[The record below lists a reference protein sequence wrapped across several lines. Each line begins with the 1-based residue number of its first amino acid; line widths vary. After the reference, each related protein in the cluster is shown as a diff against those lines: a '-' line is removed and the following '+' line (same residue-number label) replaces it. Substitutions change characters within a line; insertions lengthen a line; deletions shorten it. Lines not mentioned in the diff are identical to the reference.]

1 MAFIKSISELPMWFD
16 LKNYQPAKEEIT
28 ATNVLSQIIVRKTL
42 FNLIT
47 DEDFEYPYEIK
58 ASFKAF
64 SLFEAI
70 PDLDI
75 HNVEIVMNQYCGKIP
90 TALNKKNDS
99 VNYAFSELCL
109 DPLLKKPLVDNAVL
123 KQHILAWHYC
133 TQTVLDEYLQHA
145 LIEPI
150 KDATIYEI
158 GEKYAMLP
166 NGINLYLQSEFFD
179 YYKDE
184 LLDELNDEELEEYRQ
199 HEKINPF
206 ESITNKD
213 YEGLHQFCTQ
223 SFNEYE
229 SEIYNEHPYSIK
241 PLISVDLS
249 CPDHLLKEQ
258 FEKWLTAQRIKTNKI
273 IQEENLDSDFYIKNS
288 GESILQKVHL
298 YQILAYLD
306 LKIWEHITG
315 NKIKQ
320 SVYSHVLYPTGGY
333 DGEFIRKTLKPL
345 VMKLFNPKSKEIAEL
360 FALKNMEEFNI

>member
-1 MAFIKSISELPMWFD
+1 MFSYFCQL
-16 LKNYQPAKEEIT
+16 
-28 ATNVLSQIIVRKTL
+28 NVLSQIIVRKTL

-58 ASFKAF
+58 ASFKTF

-70 PDLDI
+70 PDLDV

-184 LLDELNDEELEEYRQ
+184 LLDELNDRQELIHFLENQMSFKEGIDYRVVDTKNNNYVKLIGKSYKTDKSGKKTIQGINLQGRGFERFVDATSTKTNHKKLEDMTQEELQ
-199 HEKINPF
+199 
-206 ESITNKD
+206 
-213 YEGLHQFCTQ
+213 
-223 SFNEYE
+223 
-229 SEIYNEHPYSIK
+229 EILN
-241 PLISVDLS
+241 
-249 CPDHLLKEQ
+249 
-258 FEKWLTAQRIKTNKI
+258 
-273 IQEENLDSDFYIKNS
+273 
-288 GESILQKVHL
+288 
-298 YQILAYLD
+298 
-306 LKIWEHITG
+306 
-315 NKIKQ
+315 
-320 SVYSHVLYPTGGY
+320 
-333 DGEFIRKTLKPL
+333 
-345 VMKLFNPKSKEIAEL
+345 
-360 FALKNMEEFNI
+360 